1 MANDKYVYGESQFKV
16 LTSYGGK
23 YETIETYEMLNAA
36 IELGYP
42 IRHGD
47 IDITYSFSEKDRAR
61 AMVDD
66 ILEEHYLYE
75 VWGEED
81 DLLIYGIEH
90 DTLGTP
96 SKRMLGL
103 DKERQEIVI
112 ENMSGLFDMLLNTD
126 PEVEE
131 VPEEANEWHAG
142 GYGEEDAVNHP
153 SHYNQG
159 MLETME
165 KFFLM
170 FHDNDDMIKGALL
183 FNVLKYT
190 DRAGHK
196 DNKEQDENKAKFYL
210 NQLELL
216 YPGDIE
222 KFMFYRDAKTLKGN

>member
-1 MANDKYVYGESQFKV
+1 MANDKYVFGESQFKV

-23 YETIETYEMLNAA
+23 YETIKTYEMLNAA

-42 IRHGD
+42 LKHVD
-47 IDITYSFSEKDRAR
+47 TDITYSFNERDIAR
-61 AMVDD
+61 VMVDD

-75 VWGEED
+75 VWGEDD
-81 DLLIYGIEH
+81 DLLIYAIEH
-90 DTLGTP
+90 DTLGIP
-96 SKRMLGL
+96 LKRMLELSKKG
-103 DKERQEIVI
+103 QELVI
-112 ENMSGLFDMLLNTD
+112 ENMFGLFVMLLNTD

-131 VPEEANEWHAG
+131 KPSEELTEEIA
-142 GYGEEDAVNHP
+142 EDAVNHP

-170 FHDNDDMIKGALL
+170 FHNNDDMIKGALL

-196 DNKEQDENKAKFYL
+196 DDKEQDENKAKFYL
-210 NQLELL
+210 DQLELL
-216 YPGDIE
+216 YPDDIE
-222 KFMFYRDAKTLKGN
+222 KFMFYRDAKDLKGN

>member
-16 LTSYGGK
+16 LTSCGGK
-23 YETIETYEMLNAA
+23 YETIKTYEMLNAA

-42 IRHGD
+42 LKHGD
-47 IDITYSFSEKDRAR
+47 TDITYSFSDRDR
-61 AMVDD
+61 VRRMVDN
-66 ILEEHYLYE
+66 ILEEHYLYK

-81 DLLIYGIEH
+81 ALLIYRIEH
-90 DTLGTP
+90 DTLGIP
-96 SKRMLGL
+96 FKRMLEL
-103 DKERQEIVI
+103 NKEGQELVI
-112 ENMSGLFDMLLNTD
+112 ENMLGLFDMLLNTD

-131 VPEEANEWHAG
+131 KPSEELT
-142 GYGEEDAVNHP
+142 EEITEDSVNHP

-190 DRAGHK
+190 DRAGYK
-196 DNKEQDENKAKFYL
+196 DDKEQDENKAKFYL
-210 NQLELL
+210 DQLELL
-216 YPGDIE
+216 YPDDIE
-222 KFMFYRDAKTLKGN
+222 KFMFYRDAKDLK

>member
-1 MANDKYVYGESQFKV
+1 MDNDKYVFGESQFKV

-23 YETIETYEMLNAA
+23 YETIKTYEMLNAA

-42 IRHGD
+42 LKHVD
-47 IDITYSFSEKDRAR
+47 TDITYSFNERDIAR
-61 AMVDD
+61 VMVDD

-75 VWGEED
+75 VWGEDD
-81 DLLIYGIEH
+81 DLLIYAIEH
-90 DTLGTP
+90 DTLGIP
-96 SKRMLGL
+96 LKRMLELSKKG
-103 DKERQEIVI
+103 QELVI
-112 ENMSGLFDMLLNTD
+112 ENMIGLFDMLLDTD

-131 VPEEANEWHAG
+131 EPSEELTE
-142 GYGEEDAVNHP
+142 EITEDAVNHP

-210 NQLELL
+210 DQLELL
-216 YPGDIE
+216 YPDDIE
-222 KFMFYRDAKTLKGN
+222 KFMFYRDAKDLKGN

>member
-1 MANDKYVYGESQFKV
+1 MTNDKYVFGGSQFKV

-23 YETIETYEMLNAA
+23 YETIKTYEMLNAA

-42 IRHGD
+42 LKHGD
-47 IDITYSFSEKDRAR
+47 TDITYSFSDRDR
-61 AMVDD
+61 VRVMVDN

-75 VWGEED
+75 TWGEED

-90 DTLGTP
+90 DTLGIP
-96 SKRMLGL
+96 FERMLEL
-103 DKERQEIVI
+103 NKEGQELVI
-112 ENMSGLFDMLLNTD
+112 ENMLGLFDMLLNTY
-126 PEVEE
+126 PEEE
-131 VPEEANEWHAG
+131 VKPPEELTE
-142 GYGEEDAVNHP
+142 EITEDAVNHP

-196 DNKEQDENKAKFYL
+196 DDKEQDENKAKFYL
-210 NQLELL
+210 DQLELL
-216 YPGDIE
+216 YPDDIE
-222 KFMFYRDAKTLKGN
+222 KFMFYRDAKDLK

>member
-1 MANDKYVYGESQFKV
+1 MANDKYVFGESQFKV

-23 YETIETYEMLNAA
+23 YETIKTYEMLNAA

-42 IRHGD
+42 LKHGD
-47 IDITYSFSEKDRAR
+47 TDITYSFGDRVR
-61 AMVDD
+61 IMVDD

-75 VWGEED
+75 VWGEDD

-90 DTLGTP
+90 DTLGIP
-96 SKRMLGL
+96 FKRMLEL
-103 DKERQEIVI
+103 NKEGQELVI
-112 ENMSGLFDMLLNTD
+112 ENMIGLFDMLLNTD
-126 PEVEE
+126 PEVKEKPSEE
-131 VPEEANEWHAG
+131 LTEEIT
-142 GYGEEDAVNHP
+142 EDAVNHP

-210 NQLELL
+210 DQLELL
-216 YPGDIE
+216 YPDDIE
-222 KFMFYRDAKTLKGN
+222 KFMFYRDAKDLKGN

>member
-1 MANDKYVYGESQFKV
+1 MANDKYVFGESQFKV
-16 LTSYGGK
+16 LTSFGGK
-23 YETIETYEMLNAA
+23 YETIKTYEMLNAA

-42 IRHGD
+42 LKHVD
-47 IDITYSFSEKDRAR
+47 TDITYTFSERDIAR
-61 AMVDD
+61 VMVDD

-75 VWGEED
+75 VWGEDD
-81 DLLIYGIEH
+81 DLLIYAIEH
-90 DTLGTP
+90 DTLGIP
-96 SKRMLGL
+96 SKRMLELSKKG
-103 DKERQEIVI
+103 QELVI
-112 ENMSGLFDMLLNTD
+112 ENMVGLFDMLLNTD

-131 VPEEANEWHAG
+131 EPSEELTE
-142 GYGEEDAVNHP
+142 EITEDAVNHP

-196 DNKEQDENKAKFYL
+196 DDKEQDENKAKFYL
-210 NQLELL
+210 DQLELL
-216 YPGDIE
+216 YPDDIE
-222 KFMFYRDAKTLKGN
+222 KFMFYRDAKNLKGN

>member
-1 MANDKYVYGESQFKV
+1 MANDKYVFGESQFKV

-23 YETIETYEMLNAA
+23 YETIETYDMLDAA

-42 IRHGD
+42 IRHVD
-47 IDITYSFSEKDRAR
+47 TDITYSFNERDIAR
-61 AMVDD
+61 VMVDD

-75 VWGEED
+75 VWGEDD
-81 DLLIYGIEH
+81 DLLIYAIEH
-90 DTLGTP
+90 DTLGIP
-96 SKRMLGL
+96 LKRMLELSKKG
-103 DKERQEIVI
+103 QELVI
-112 ENMSGLFDMLLNTD
+112 ENMIGLFDMLLDTD

-131 VPEEANEWHAG
+131 EPSEELTE
-142 GYGEEDAVNHP
+142 EITEDAVNHP

-196 DNKEQDENKAKFYL
+196 DDKEQDENKAKFYL
-210 NQLELL
+210 DQLELL
-216 YPGDIE
+216 YPDDIE
-222 KFMFYRDAKTLKGN
+222 KFMFYRDAKDLKGN

>member
-1 MANDKYVYGESQFKV
+1 MANDKYVFGESQFKI

-23 YETIETYEMLNAA
+23 YETIKTYEMLNAA

-42 IRHGD
+42 LKHVD
-47 IDITYSFSEKDRAR
+47 TDITYSFNERDIAR
-61 AMVDD
+61 VMVDG

-75 VWGEED
+75 VWGEDD
-81 DLLIYGIEH
+81 DLLIYAIEH
-90 DTLGTP
+90 DTLGIP
-96 SKRMLGL
+96 LKRMLELSKKG
-103 DKERQEIVI
+103 QELVI
-112 ENMSGLFDMLLNTD
+112 ENMLGLFDMLLDTD

-131 VPEEANEWHAG
+131 EPSEELTE
-142 GYGEEDAVNHP
+142 EITEDAVNHP

-196 DNKEQDENKAKFYL
+196 DDKEQDENKAKFYL
-210 NQLELL
+210 DQLELL
-216 YPGDIE
+216 YPDDIE
-222 KFMFYRDAKTLKGN
+222 KFMFYRDAKDLKGN

>member
-23 YETIETYEMLNAA
+23 YETIKTYEMLNAA

-42 IRHGD
+42 LKHGD
-47 IDITYSFSEKDRAR
+47 IDITYSFNERDRAR
-61 AMVDD
+61 RTVDSL
-66 ILEEHYLYE
+66 LEEHYLYE
-75 VWGEED
+75 VWGEDD
-81 DLLIYGIEH
+81 DLLIYAIEH
-90 DTLGTP
+90 DTLGIP
-96 SKRMLGL
+96 FKRMLEL
-103 DKERQEIVI
+103 NKEGQELVI
-112 ENMSGLFDMLLNTD
+112 ENMIGLFDMLLNTD
-126 PEVEE
+126 PEVKEKPSEE
-131 VPEEANEWHAG
+131 LTEEIT
-142 GYGEEDAVNHP
+142 EDAVNHP

-196 DNKEQDENKAKFYL
+196 DDKEQDENKAKFYL
-210 NQLELL
+210 DQLELL
-216 YPGDIE
+216 YPDDIE
-222 KFMFYRDAKTLKGN
+222 KFMFYRDAKDLK

>member
-1 MANDKYVYGESQFKV
+1 MANDKYVFGESQFKV

-23 YETIETYEMLNAA
+23 YETIKTYEMLNAA

-42 IRHGD
+42 LKHGD
-47 IDITYSFSEKDRAR
+47 TDITYSFGDRVR
-61 AMVDD
+61 IMVDD

-75 VWGEED
+75 VWGEDD

-90 DTLGTP
+90 DTLGIP
-96 SKRMLGL
+96 FKRMLEL
-103 DKERQEIVI
+103 NKEGQELVI
-112 ENMSGLFDMLLNTD
+112 ENMIGLFDMLLNTD
-126 PEVEE
+126 PEVKEKPSEE
-131 VPEEANEWHAG
+131 LTEEIT
-142 GYGEEDAVNHP
+142 EDAVNHP

-196 DNKEQDENKAKFYL
+196 DDKEQDENKAKFYL
-210 NQLELL
+210 DQLELL
-216 YPGDIE
+216 YPDDIE
-222 KFMFYRDAKTLKGN
+222 KFMFYRDAKDLKGN

>member
-1 MANDKYVYGESQFKV
+1 MANDKYVFGESQFKV
-16 LTSYGGK
+16 LTSYAGK

-36 IELGYP
+36 LELGYP

-47 IDITYSFSEKDRAR
+47 IDITYSFSERDRAR
-61 AMVDD
+61 RMVDSL
-66 ILEEHYLYE
+66 LEEHYLYE
-75 VWGEED
+75 TWGEED
-81 DLLIYGIEH
+81 DLLVYAIEH
-90 DTLGTP
+90 DTLGIP
-96 SKRMLGL
+96 LERMLELTKKG
-103 DKERQEIVI
+103 QELVI
-112 ENMSGLFDMLLNTD
+112 ENLTGLFDMLLNTD
-126 PEVEE
+126 PDVEE
-131 VPEEANEWHAG
+131 KPSEELTE
-142 GYGEEDAVNHP
+142 EITEDAVNHP

-196 DNKEQDENKAKFYL
+196 DDKEQDENKAKFYL
-210 NQLELL
+210 DQLELL
-216 YPGDIE
+216 YPDDIE